1 MGFPLT
7 EDMFKTMFPKAK
19 SPTTLYKA
27 MVKILPKY
35 DIDTPQ
41 RIAAFLAQCGHESG
55 GFRVRTENLNYSA
68 KALDSVF
75 GKYFKRAGR
84 DAKEYARKPEKIANI
99 VYANRMGN
107 GDTESGDGYRFR
119 GRGYIQLTGK
129 NNYRSFAKSLDMGP
143 EEVIKYLET
152 IDGALESA
160 CWFWSENG
168 LNRYA
173 DENDMKTLTKRINGG
188 YNGLEDR
195 MHHWEVAMKYLG
207 GDVMVSKPKKDKSEG
222 FHRTLQIGS
231 KGDDVAMLQRKLG
244 LAADGVFGRGT
255 RQAVKRFQMSKG
267 LKPDGI
273 AGKKTLS
280 LL

>member
-84 DAKEYARKPEKIANI
+84 DAKEYARKP
-99 VYANRMGN
+99 
-107 GDTESGDGYRFR
+107 
-119 GRGYIQLTGK
+119 
-129 NNYRSFAKSLDMGP
+129 
-143 EEVIKYLET
+143 
-152 IDGALESA
+152 
-160 CWFWSENG
+160 
-168 LNRYA
+168 
-173 DENDMKTLTKRINGG
+173 
-188 YNGLEDR
+188 
-195 MHHWEVAMKYLG
+195 
-207 GDVMVSKPKKDKSEG
+207 
-222 FHRTLQIGS
+222 
-231 KGDDVAMLQRKLG
+231 
-244 LAADGVFGRGT
+244 
-255 RQAVKRFQMSKG
+255 
-267 LKPDGI
+267 
-273 AGKKTLS
+273 
-280 LL
+280 